1 MIVYV
6 ALLVFVIAIAY
17 VWKTKPPIREPYAAA
32 PDKASPMTFTQVPVD
47 KTYAFATPIPAD
59 ASEFDKM
66 LGKVTDERIPA
77 VMVDGAGEPEP
88 SPYTDSEVQR
98 VVEAALGRLRRRGT
112 TAARGT
118 TALRYIVTDYATKRV
133 DKLGNSQFDIAFM
146 AYDMIKNFNVKIA
159 LVALVTKSRKTFVK
173 TFKSFNRKDDDPNAP
188 VGTDKFGGQD
198 GNFVNDLGIDY
209 AKLYG

>member
-6 ALLVFVIAIAY
+6 AVVIFVVALAY
-17 VWKTKPPIREPYAAA
+17 VWTTKPPRESFAA
-32 PDKASPMTFTQVPVD
+32 PKMTFTQVPVD

-77 VMVDGAGEPEP
+77 ALVIGAGEPEP
-88 SPYTDSEVQR
+88 TPYTDSEAQR
-98 VVEAALGRLRRRGT
+98 VVEAALARLRQHR
-112 TAARGT
+112 T
-118 TALRYIVTDYATKRV
+118 TALRFIAIDYATKHV
-133 DKLGNSQFDIAFM
+133 DKLENVQFDIAFM
-146 AYDMIKNFNVKIA
+146 AYDMIKNFSVKIA
-159 LVALVTKSRKTFVK
+159 LVVLVTKGGQTFVK
-173 TFKSFNRKDDDPNAP
+173 TFKSFNRKDDDPTAP
-188 VGTDKFGGQD
+188 VGTDKFKGQD

>member
-6 ALLVFVIAIAY
+6 AVVILFVVALVL
-17 VWKTKPPIREPYAAA
+17 WTTTPPRESFAA
-32 PDKASPMTFTQVPVD
+32 PKMTFTQVPVD

-77 VMVDGAGEPEP
+77 ALVVGAGEPEP
-88 SPYTDSEVQR
+88 TPYTDSEAQR
-98 VVEAALGRLRRRGT
+98 VVKAVLARLRQHR
-112 TAARGT
+112 T
-118 TALRYIVTDYATKRV
+118 TALRFITIDYATKHV
-133 DKLGNSQFDIAFM
+133 DKLGNVQFDIAFM
-146 AYDMIKNFNVKIA
+146 AYDMIKNFSVKIA
-159 LVALVTKSRKTFVK
+159 LVVLVTKTGQTFVK
-173 TFKSFNRKDDDPNAP
+173 TFKSFNRKDDDPTAP
-188 VGTDKFGGQD
+188 IGTDKFEGQD

>member
-6 ALLVFVIAIAY
+6 AVVIFVVALAY
-17 VWKTKPPIREPYAAA
+17 VWTTKPPRESFAA
-32 PDKASPMTFTQVPVD
+32 PKMTFTQVPVD

-77 VMVDGAGEPEP
+77 ALVIGAGEPEP
-88 SPYTDSEVQR
+88 TPYTDSEAQR
-98 VVEAALGRLRRRGT
+98 VVEAALARLRQHR
-112 TAARGT
+112 T
-118 TALRYIVTDYATKRV
+118 TALRFIAIDYATKHV
-133 DKLGNSQFDIAFM
+133 DKLGNVQFDIAFM
-146 AYDMIKNFNVKIA
+146 AYDMIKNFSVKIA
-159 LVALVTKSRKTFVK
+159 LVVLVTKGGQTFVK
-173 TFKSFNRKDDDPNAP
+173 TFKSFNRKDDDPTAP
-188 VGTDKFGGQD
+188 VGTDKFKGQD

>member
-6 ALLVFVIAIAY
+6 AVLIFVVALAY
-17 VWKTKPPIREPYAAA
+17 VWTTKPSPSESFAA
-32 PDKASPMTFTQVPVD
+32 PKMTFTQVPVD

-77 VMVDGAGEPEP
+77 ALVIGAGEPETT
-88 SPYTDSEVQR
+88 PYTDSEAER
-98 VVEAALGRLRRRGT
+98 VVKAALARLKQHR
-112 TAARGT
+112 T
-118 TALRYIVTDYATKRV
+118 TALRYIAIDYATKHV
-133 DKLGNSQFDIAFM
+133 DKLENVQFDIAFM
-146 AYDMIKNFNVKIA
+146 AYDMIKNFSVKIA
-159 LVALVTKSRKTFVK
+159 LVVLVTKNGKMFVK

-188 VGTDKFGGQD
+188 VGTDKFQGQD